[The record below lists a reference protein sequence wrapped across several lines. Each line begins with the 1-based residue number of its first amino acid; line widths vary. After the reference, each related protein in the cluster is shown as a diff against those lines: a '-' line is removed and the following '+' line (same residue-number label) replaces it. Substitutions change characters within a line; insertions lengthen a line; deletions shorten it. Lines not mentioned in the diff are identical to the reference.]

1 MTDILEKNCIIKTTD
16 TLLNYGEIDPD
27 IHTIYG
33 TITSSL
39 PFTFTVLCEDTPRIS
54 IQYSIPQSQDLHR
67 ISVASQFTTELVSN
81 FQLKLEGSDFDIN
94 VKLWKPYPIS
104 PIIPN

>member
-1 MTDILEKNCIIKTTD
+1 MDILELNCIIKTTD
-16 TLLNYGEIDPD
+16 TLLNYGEIDATS
-27 IHTIYG
+27 HTIYG

-39 PFTFTVLCEDTPRIS
+39 PFTFTVLCDDTSSIP
-54 IQYSIPQSQDLHR
+54 IQYSVPQSQGLHR
-67 ISVASQFTTELVSN
+67 VSVASQFTTGLISK

-104 PIIPN
+104 LVLP